1 MRHLLIKFS
10 IAISIEIMFMRA
22 HIFTPRGILL
32 KMHKD
37 SIFKEMKKGAGI
49 FTLKKWLRT
58 TGLGTVKVAY
68 NSVSQVGSPS

>member
-1 MRHLLIKFS
+1 
-10 IAISIEIMFMRA
+10 MRA

-49 FTLKKWLRT
+49 FTLKKMARNHWPRDCEG
-58 TGLGTVKVAY
+58 GL
-68 NSVSQVGSPS
+68 